1 LRVHIVTHGVRHA
14 IPRGLLER
22 AAAEAMGAIGC
33 GSGDELEVALV
44 DDARIARLNR
54 RHLAHR
60 GSTDVLSFPG
70 PRRPG
75 AVTSGDPV
83 IGEIVISVD
92 RARAQARSAGWP
104 VRCEVALL
112 LVHGVLH
119 LGGFTDHTP
128 AAAARMRAREH
139 EVLARVFGS
148 RR

>member
-1 LRVHIVTHGVRHA
+1 MRAHIVTHGVRHA
-14 IPRGLLER
+14 IPRRLLER
-22 AAAEAMGAIGC
+22 AAAAAMRTIGC
-33 GSGDELEVALV
+33 GPDDEVEVALV
-44 DDARIARLNR
+44 NDARIARLNR

-60 GSTDVLSFPG
+60 GPTDVLSFPG

-75 AVTSGDPV
+75 ARTPGDPA
-83 IGEIVISVD
+83 IGEVVISVE

-128 AAAARMRAREH
+128 AAAARMRACER